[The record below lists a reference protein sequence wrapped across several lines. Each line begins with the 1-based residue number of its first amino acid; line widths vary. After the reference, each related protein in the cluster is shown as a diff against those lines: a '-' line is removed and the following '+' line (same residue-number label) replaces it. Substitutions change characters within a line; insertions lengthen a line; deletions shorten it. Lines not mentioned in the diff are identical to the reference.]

1 MNMLISEFANRTGL
15 PVDTVRFYIS
25 KGLLHPARGS
35 TGGSRSYQIFSEEE
49 VTAARMIRLQ
59 QSLGYSLREI
69 AALNEEYRH
78 GKKSMTRT
86 VQVLSKQIA
95 TLEEKQRS
103 IAGALAFLKEKLSWV
118 EAGGPGE
125 KPNVDDYYC

>member
-59 QSLGYSLREI
+59 QSLGYSLKEI

-78 GKKSMTRT
+78 GKRSMART

-103 IAGALAFLKEKLSWV
+103 ISGALAFLKEKLSWV
-118 EAGGPGE
+118 EAGSSGE